1 MTEPVCNFKI
11 EDKVKTQLEI
21 MKRID
26 SYISAT
32 NTKCAIVMS
41 YCAAV
46 LGWLAVSSSKMME
59 DIGGSWVHT
68 VAGVFLACGIVFT
81 IVCLVLALKITF
93 PVTYSAENEH
103 RGTSMFF
110 FGDVAN
116 VSKEDYIARFVLIDS
131 EGALN
136 DLSAQIHTLS
146 GIANKKFIDLQTLTV
161 MLCFGSVVPIG
172 LFVLLKLFDKF

>member
-1 MTEPVCNFKI
+1 
-11 EDKVKTQLEI
+11 
-21 MKRID
+21 
-26 SYISAT
+26 
-32 NTKCAIVMS
+32 
-41 YCAAV
+41 
-46 LGWLAVSSSKMME
+46 
-59 DIGGSWVHT
+59 
-68 VAGVFLACGIVFT
+68 
-81 IVCLVLALKITF
+81 
-93 PVTYSAENEH
+93 
-103 RGTSMFF
+103 MFF